1 MRTPVL
7 TLEQKA
13 VVCEDVIQLT
23 EATKTL
29 GKLSTIELVKFFN
42 QISMKRFNVQ
52 FKKPTAPS
60 ILKIFK
66 EVGKEPPVQSHLHTD
81 RSHWLTVATNSL
93 VV

>member
-23 EATKTL
+23 KATKTL

-52 FKKPTAPS
+52 FKKINICTCSSQLGAVDD
-60 ILKIFK
+60 L
-66 EVGKEPPVQSHLHTD
+66 
-81 RSHWLTVATNSL
+81 
-93 VV
+93 